1 MYKIGC
7 RLQKANHSARVTALR
22 SPKNVANE
30 NPIVDLECD
39 RNGAAMT
46 CHPSVCV
53 KCRQLCGGGGAAMQP
68 TWTVK
73 KLHVVSCT
81 SLERAQHARCNTSLS
96 QSGRGEVSVDRCATT
111 SGPTTLVYVSRC
123 FAMLWASQ
131 GVVTSSI
138 LSPRVILSNPARAV
152 RVSLDLTT
160 YSRSDSLLCVCVCV
174 LLRGSGYTLP
184 TPDFSVGLAT

>member
-1 MYKIGC
+1 MIQIPHHLRSFLSYESTSKRTKTKTRSVLRCQMYKIGC

-123 FAMLWASQ
+123 FAML
-131 GVVTSSI
+131 
-138 LSPRVILSNPARAV
+138 
-152 RVSLDLTT
+152 
-160 YSRSDSLLCVCVCV
+160 
-174 LLRGSGYTLP
+174 
-184 TPDFSVGLAT
+184 

>member
-53 KCRQLCGGGGAAMQP
+53 KCRQLCGGGGAMQP

-73 KLHVVSCT
+73 KLHVVSCM
-81 SLERAQHARCNTSLS
+81 SIERAQHARCNTSLS
-96 QSGRGEVSVDRCATT
+96 QSGHGEVSVDRCAT

-123 FAMLWASQ
+123 FAMLSASQ

-138 LSPRVILSNPARAV
+138 LTPRVILSNPAQCFIRPNYLQ
-152 RVSLDLTT
+152 SL
-160 YSRSDSLLCVCVCV
+160 RFAAVCV
-174 LLRGSGYTLP
+174 LLRGSCYTLP
-184 TPDFSVGLAT
+184 TPDFSVGLST